1 MFYFYRYW
9 FNPANIVTMKTNVK
23 DNVIEIL
30 LTTGKTVEIVC
41 SDYEQVQKREKEFL
55 AKFKEAK

>member
-9 FNPANIVTMKTNVK
+9 FNPANIVTMKTNVQ
-23 DNVIEIL
+23 DNIIEIL

-55 AKFKEAK
+55 VKFKEAK

>member
-9 FNPANIVTMKTNVK
+9 FNPANIVTMKTSVT